1 MARKKSPSKAATHRA
16 AKVLSNP
23 KSTKSAKSSA
33 GKTLAKAFT
42 SKRSVKSAPKAGK
55 INRAATRRAV
65 SRVASSRARK
75 K

>member
-1 MARKKSPSKAATHRA
+1 MAKKKSPSKAATRKA
-16 AKVLSNP
+16 AKVLSSP

-33 GKTLAKAFT
+33 GKTLAKAST

-55 INRAATRRAV
+55 FSRAATRRAV
-65 SRVASSRARK
+65 LRVASSRARK